1 MQVAVRQFREDVTIL
16 WPLPPSQ
23 PPASPKTSEP
33 HTETTGLRQ
42 CHAAFIEPVMM
53 DHAVAD
59 RNWIESLDHRVATH
73 VPMQNA
79 GLFRA
84 GAFVDAEPVAA

>member
-1 MQVAVRQFREDVTIL
+1 
-16 WPLPPSQ
+16 
-23 PPASPKTSEP
+23 
-33 HTETTGLRQ
+33 
-42 CHAAFIEPVMM
+42 M